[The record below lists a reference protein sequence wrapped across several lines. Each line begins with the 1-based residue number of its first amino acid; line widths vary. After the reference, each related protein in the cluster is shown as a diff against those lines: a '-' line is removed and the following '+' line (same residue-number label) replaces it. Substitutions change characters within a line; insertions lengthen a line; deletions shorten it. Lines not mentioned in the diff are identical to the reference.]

1 MAQDIDW
8 RPQTGEIPTGPGV
21 YRFLDSNGRVLY
33 VGKAKSLRARL
44 SNYFGPL
51 DSLHERTRRMVT
63 TAVDVKWV
71 IVKSE
76 YEALQLEFMWIK
88 QFDPPFN
95 VVFKDDKSYPYLAVS
110 LSDAFPRA
118 FITRNRELK
127 GVKFFG
133 PYTNAWAVR
142 ETLDT
147 LLKVYPVRSCTQG
160 VFDRAKR
167 TGRACLLG
175 DIGKCAA
182 PCVGRVTSDEHK
194 QIARDFID
202 FMGGGDT
209 RIVADL
215 KKRMVS
221 ASEEQ
226 QYELAAQLRDDYQAL
241 EKVLEKSTVVFT
253 DQTDA
258 DLFGIEHDDLA
269 AAVSQ
274 FIVRGGRIRGVRG
287 WVVDKELERDLPEL
301 VEYVLQNVYES
312 PAGAEPIEVP
322 REVLVPELP
331 EDAKELARW
340 LGEKRG
346 SKVDLRVP
354 QRGDKAALAKTALTN
369 AKHALLLYKSRRT
382 TDFTARAEALTAL
395 QNALGLSDAPL
406 RIECFDISHLG
417 GTNVVASMV
426 VFEDGLP
433 KKDQY
438 RHFAIEETTDDTDSI
453 YQVLMRRLKYLREPE
468 PEQPVTEFGPDG
480 EIVETGKPRARFAY
494 RPNLLIVDGGQPQVN
509 AAARALRDSG
519 VTDLAVVGIAKR
531 LEELWLPEEPFPVIL
546 PRGADELF
554 LVQRLRDEAHRF
566 AISYQRKKRSGSIA
580 SQLEQ
585 ISGLGE
591 KRVKALLKHFG
602 SAKRLKQASA
612 DEISEVA
619 GIGPVLAQQIVAE
632 IGDPLA

>member
-1 MAQDIDW
+1 MAQEIDW
-8 RPQTGEIPTGPGV
+8 RPQTGEIPTQPGV
-21 YRFLDSNGRVLY
+21 YRFLDAGGRVLY

-44 SNYFGPL
+44 TNYFGPL

-71 IVKSE
+71 IVKTE

-95 VVFKDDKSYPYLAVS
+95 VQFKDDKSYPYLAVS
-110 LSDAFPRA
+110 VSEAYPRV

-127 GVKFFG
+127 GVKYFG
-133 PYTNAWAVR
+133 PYTQAWTVC

-147 LLKVYPVRSCTQG
+147 LLKVYPMRSCTQG
-160 VFDRAKR
+160 IFDRAKR
-167 TGRACLLG
+167 SGRPCLLG

-182 PCVGRVTSDEHK
+182 PCVGRVDSTEHRAITK
-194 QIARDFID
+194 QFID
-202 FMGGGDT
+202 FMGGSDT
-209 RIVADL
+209 KMVAEL
-215 KKRMVS
+215 KSKMLQ
-221 ASEEQ
+221 ASEDQ
-226 QYELAAQLRDDYQAL
+226 NYEYAARLRDDIVAL
-241 EKVLEKSTVVFT
+241 EAVLAKSAVVFT

-258 DLFGIEHDDLA
+258 DLFAIAHDDLA

-287 WVVDKELERDLPEL
+287 WVLDKELERDLPEL
-301 VEYVLQNVYES
+301 VEYILQNVYES
-312 PAGAEPIEVP
+312 PEGAEPIEVP

-331 EDAKELARW
+331 EDKTELAKW
-340 LGEKRG
+340 LGERRG

-369 AKHALLLYKSRRT
+369 AKHSLLLYKSRRT
-382 TDFTARAEALTAL
+382 ADFTARADALSAL
-395 QNALGLSDAPL
+395 QRALNLPEAPL
-406 RIECFDISHLG
+406 RIECFDISHLS

-453 YQVLMRRLKYLREPE
+453 YQVLMRRLKYLAEPE
-468 PEQPVTEFGPDG
+468 ATEIGA
-480 EIVETGKPRARFAY
+480 KPARFAY

-531 LEELWLPEEPFPVIL
+531 LEELWLPEDPFPVIL

-566 AISYQRKKRSGSIA
+566 AISYQRKKRSGSIS
-580 SQLEQ
+580 SQLSE
-585 ISGLGE
+585 INGLGE
-591 KRVKALLKHFG
+591 KRVTALLKRFG
-602 SAKRLKQASA
+602 SAKRLKQATL

-619 GIGPVLAQQIVAE
+619 GIGPILAQQIRDA
-632 IGDPLA
+632 IGE